1 MSRAPRTF
9 RSRVDLLLVLP
20 TLVVPLV
27 GLYLVSG
34 LPAAARYAGARLVG
48 TLLLLTVLLFSLW
61 VTLSTRYT
69 LDAVAL
75 SVCSG
80 PFRWRV
86 LLSEIR
92 SVSASSS
99 PLTGPALS
107 LRRLRV
113 ERRDGTALL
122 ISPTDPAAFMAELR
136 ERGVRV

>member
-1 MSRAPRTF
+1 MSGAPRTF

-20 TLVVPLV
+20 LLVVPLV

-34 LPAAARYAGARLVG
+34 LPALAGARLAG
-48 TLLLLTVLLFSLW
+48 TLMLLTVLLFSLW

-69 LDAVAL
+69 IDAVAL
-75 SVCSG
+75 SVRSG

-86 LLSEIR
+86 LLADIR

-99 PLTGPALS
+99 ALTGPALS
-107 LRRLRV
+107 LQRLRV

-122 ISPTDPAAFMAELR
+122 ISPSDPAALVAELR
-136 ERGVRV
+136 ARGVRV

>member
-1 MSRAPRTF
+1 MSGAPRTF

-20 TLVVPLV
+20 LLVVPLV

-34 LPAAARYAGARLVG
+34 LPAAAGARLVG
-48 TLLLLTVLLFSLW
+48 TLMLLTALLFSLW

-69 LDAVAL
+69 IDAVAL
-75 SVCSG
+75 SVRSG

-86 LLSEIR
+86 LLADIR

-99 PLTGPALS
+99 ALTGPALS
-107 LRRLRV
+107 LQRLRV

-122 ISPTDPAAFMAELR
+122 ISPSDPAAFVAELR
-136 ERGVRV
+136 ARGVRV

>member
-9 RSRVDLLLVLP
+9 RSRVDPLLVLP

-34 LPAAARYAGARLVG
+34 LPAVAGARLVG
-48 TLLLLTVLLFSLW
+48 TLMLLTVLLFSLW

-69 LDAVAL
+69 IDAVAL
-75 SVCSG
+75 SVRSG

-86 LLSEIR
+86 LLADIR

-99 PLTGPALS
+99 ALTGPALS
-107 LRRLRV
+107 LQRLRL

-122 ISPTDPAAFMAELR
+122 ISPNDPAAFVAELR
-136 ERGVRV
+136 ARGVRV

>member
-1 MSRAPRTF
+1 MSGAPRTF

-20 TLVVPLV
+20 LLVVPLV

-34 LPAAARYAGARLVG
+34 LPAAAGARLLG
-48 TLLLLTVLLFSLW
+48 TLMLLTALLFSLW

-69 LDAVAL
+69 IDAVAL
-75 SVCSG
+75 SVRSG

-86 LLSEIR
+86 LLADIR

-99 PLTGPALS
+99 ALTGPALS
-107 LRRLRV
+107 LQRLRV

-122 ISPTDPAAFMAELR
+122 ISPRDPAAFVAELR
-136 ERGVRV
+136 ARGVRV